1 MNQSPPKPLVMNDEQ
16 HAGNCGMQMK
26 QKLQNSAEII
36 NSNQFRSDKSPV
48 VVEKALNDV
57 TSNLQVK
64 SPEDTIHIVVPA
76 KCFNLLHSR
85 WIQR

>member
-1 MNQSPPKPLVMNDEQ
+1 MNDEQ

-36 NSNQFRSDKSPV
+36 NSDQFRSDKSPV

-57 TSNLQVK
+57 TSNLKVKVK
-64 SPEDTIHIVVPA
+64 SII
-76 KCFNLLHSR
+76 LH
-85 WIQR
+85 

>member
-36 NSNQFRSDKSPV
+36 NSNQFRSDKVLCNP
-48 VVEKALNDV
+48 
-57 TSNLQVK
+57 
-64 SPEDTIHIVVPA
+64 
-76 KCFNLLHSR
+76 F
-85 WIQR
+85 